1 MNHDVYICYDKK
13 DEHLSDELYELF
25 EKNNIKA
32 WSKSKDMPSGGSVD
46 TITNAISESECF
58 VLILGKSSKD
68 TNYIM
73 TELDIA
79 FSNEVPIVVFDIDEG
94 KSSKKLEFLIRTQK
108 VIPSYPNSK
117 KQLEKLVKE
126 TSEKIKK
133 PVDKVKIDSKTV
145 DIFDEI
151 NPKRKENKIKKY
163 IAIAIPIAA
172 VLILIYFFVIIPAGQ
187 NTTSDGIFSMNMT
200 KIEVNGNNYAVYGES
215 YNMPSNPE
223 KYFMNIKFYDKDDNN
238 VFEVNSTA
246 DEFKK
251 GIMWQGDLPTNNVTH
266 VGFKLIDL
274 NNKVLSQNNCTIQ

>member
-13 DEHLSDELYELF
+13 DEYLSDELYQLF
-25 EKNNIKA
+25 EKNNINA
-32 WSKSKDMPSGGSVD
+32 WNKSKDMHSDENVN
-46 TITNAISESECF
+46 TITNAISESKCF
-58 VLILGKSSKD
+58 VLLLGKSSND

-79 FSNEVPIVVFDIDEG
+79 FSNEIPIVVFDIDEG

-126 TSEKIKK
+126 TSDIVKK

-145 DIFDEI
+145 DAFEQI

-163 IAIAIPIAA
+163 IAIAIPIVAA
-172 VLILIYFFVIIPAGQ
+172 LILIYFFVIIPTGQ
-187 NTTSDGIFSMNMT
+187 NTTSDGIFAMNMT
-200 KIEVNGNNYAVYGES
+200 KIEVNGNQYAVYGES

-223 KYFMNIKFYDKDDNN
+223 KYIMNIRFYDRDNNN

-251 GIMWQGDLPTNNVTH
+251 GIIWQGDLTTNNATH
-266 VGFKLIDL
+266 AEFKLIDL
-274 NNKVLSQNNCTIQ
+274 NNKVISQNDYVIS

>member
-1 MNHDVYICYDKK
+1 MSHDVYICYDKK
-13 DEHLSDELYELF
+13 DEHISDELYQLF
-25 EKNNIKA
+25 EKNNIQA

-46 TITNAISESECF
+46 TITHAISESECF

-68 TNYIM
+68 TNYIL

-79 FSNEVPIVVFDIDEG
+79 FSNEIPIIVFDIDEG

-108 VIPSYPNSK
+108 IIPSFPNSK

-126 TSEKIKK
+126 TSEIVKK
-133 PVDKVKIDSKTV
+133 PVTNVKIDSKTV
-145 DIFDEI
+145 NVFEEI

-163 IAIAIPIAA
+163 IAIAIPIVA

-187 NTTSDGIFSMNMT
+187 NTTEDGIFTMNMT
-200 KIEVNGNNYAVYGES
+200 EIKVNGNHYAVYGES
-215 YNMPSNPE
+215 YNMPSDSE
-223 KYFMNIKFYDKDDNN
+223 KYFMNIKFYDKNDNN

-251 GIMWQGDLPTNNVTH
+251 GTMWQGDLPTNNVTH
-266 VGFKLIDL
+266 VGFKLVDL
-274 NNKVLSQNNCTIQ
+274 NNKVLSQNNCTIK

>member
-13 DEHLSDELYELF
+13 DEYLSDELYQLF

-32 WSKSKDMPSGGSVD
+32 WSKSKDMHSDESVD
-46 TITNAISESECF
+46 TITNAISESKCF
-58 VLILGKSSKD
+58 VLLLGKSSND

-79 FSNEVPIVVFDIDEG
+79 FSNEIPIVVFDIDEG

-126 TSEKIKK
+126 TSDIVKK
-133 PVDKVKIDSKTV
+133 PVNKVKIDSKTV
-145 DIFDEI
+145 DAFEQI

-163 IAIAIPIAA
+163 IAIAIPIVAA
-172 VLILIYFFVIIPAGQ
+172 LILIYFFVIIPTGQ
-187 NTTSDGIFSMNMT
+187 NTTSDGIFAMNMT
-200 KIEVNGNNYAVYGES
+200 KIEVSGNQYAVYGES

-223 KYFMNIKFYDKDDNN
+223 KYIMNIRFYDKDNNN

-251 GIMWQGDLPTNNVTH
+251 GIIWQGDLTTNNATH
-266 VGFKLIDL
+266 AEFKLIDL
-274 NNKVLSQNNCTIQ
+274 NNKVISQNDYSIS

>member
-13 DEHLSDELYELF
+13 DEYLSDELYQLF

-32 WSKSKDMPSGGSVD
+32 WSKSKDMHSDESVD
-46 TITNAISESECF
+46 TITNAISESKCF
-58 VLILGKSSKD
+58 VLLLGKSSND

-79 FSNEVPIVVFDIDEG
+79 FSNEIPIIVFDIDEG

-126 TSEKIKK
+126 TSDIVKK

-145 DIFDEI
+145 DAFEQI

-163 IAIAIPIAA
+163 IAIAIPIVAA
-172 VLILIYFFVIIPAGQ
+172 LILIYFFVIIPTGQ
-187 NTTSDGIFSMNMT
+187 NTTSDGIFAMNMT
-200 KIEVNGNNYAVYGES
+200 KIEVNGNQYAVYGES

-223 KYFMNIKFYDKDDNN
+223 KYIMNIRFYDRDNNN

-251 GIMWQGDLPTNNVTH
+251 GIIWQGDLTTNNATH
-266 VGFKLIDL
+266 AEFKLIDL
-274 NNKVLSQNNCTIQ
+274 NNKVISQNDYVIS

>member
-1 MNHDVYICYDKK
+1 MSHDVYICYDKK
-13 DEHLSDELYELF
+13 DEHISDELYQLF
-25 EKNNIKA
+25 EKNNIQA
-32 WSKSKDMPSGGSVD
+32 WSKSKNMPSGGSVD
-46 TITNAISESECF
+46 TITHAISESECF

-68 TNYIM
+68 TNYIL

-79 FSNEVPIVVFDIDEG
+79 FSNEIPIIVFDIDEG

-108 VIPSYPNSK
+108 IIPSFPNSK

-126 TSEKIKK
+126 TSEIVKK
-133 PVDKVKIDSKTV
+133 PVTNVKIDSKTV
-145 DIFDEI
+145 NVFEEI

-163 IAIAIPIAA
+163 IAIAIPIVA

-187 NTTSDGIFSMNMT
+187 NTTEDGIFTMNMT
-200 KIEVNGNNYAVYGES
+200 EIKVNGNHYAVYGES
-215 YNMPSNPE
+215 YNMPSDSE
-223 KYFMNIKFYDKDDNN
+223 KYFMNIKFYDKNDNN

-251 GIMWQGDLPTNNVTH
+251 GTMWQGDLPTNNVTH

-274 NNKVLSQNNCTIQ
+274 NNKVLSQNNCTIK

>member
-13 DEHLSDELYELF
+13 DEYLSDELYELF

-133 PVDKVKIDSKTV
+133 PVDNVKIDSKTV
-145 DIFDEI
+145 DVFDEI

>member
-1 MNHDVYICYDKK
+1 MTHDVYICYDEK
-13 DEHLSDELYELF
+13 DEYLSDELYELF

-32 WSKSKDMPSGGSVD
+32 WSKSKDMPSDGSVD

-94 KSSKKLEFLIRTQK
+94 KSSKKLEFLIRTQT
-108 VIPSYPNSK
+108 VIPSYPNTK

-126 TSEKIKK
+126 TSDIVKK
-133 PVDKVKIDSKTV
+133 PVNNVKIDSKTINV
-145 DIFDEI
+145 FDEI

-163 IAIAIPIAA
+163 IAIAIPIVAA
-172 VLILIYFFVIIPAGQ
+172 LILIYFFVIIPAGQ
-187 NTTSDGIFSMNMT
+187 NTTSDGIFAMNMT

-251 GIMWQGDLPTNNVTH
+251 GIMWQGNLPTNNVTH

>member
-251 GIMWQGDLPTNNVTH
+251 GIMWQGNLPTNNVTH